1 MEELKTMYLG
11 MRLKNPLVV
20 SPSPLC
26 AGLDNIRRMEDAG
39 AAAVVLHS
47 LFEEQLRHESNS
59 LNENLM
65 QGTDAFAESL
75 SYFPEPSE
83 FRLGPDKYLDLI
95 RRAKDAVDIP
105 IIGSLN
111 GVSEGGW
118 TEYAR
123 LMEEAGADAVELNE
137 YFLPTS
143 PDMSDAQVQAIYENL
158 VRSVKAN
165 LNVPIAVKIGPFFT
179 ALPYAAKRLAE
190 AGADALVLF
199 NRFYQPDFDLEEL
212 EVKPDVVLSGSST
225 LRLRLR
231 WVAILYGRIQADLA
245 ISGGVHT
252 HEDVVKSMMAGAQVA
267 MMASALL
274 RHGIGHITT
283 VLNALTQWMREKEYD
298 SIQMM
303 QGSMSQRSVPDP
315 AAFER
320 ANYMRVLTSY
330 TPAT

>member
-1 MEELKTMYLG
+1 MQNLTTMYLG
-11 MRLKNPLVV
+11 MKLRNPLVV

-26 AGLDNIRRMEDAG
+26 TSVDNIRRMEDAG

-47 LFEEQLRHESNS
+47 LFEEQLRQESNH
-59 LNENLM
+59 LNENLL

-75 SYFPEPSE
+75 SYFPDLSE
-83 FRLGPDKYLDLI
+83 YRLGPDNYLELI
-95 RRAKDAVDIP
+95 RRAKETVDIP

-123 LMEEAGADAVELNE
+123 LMEEAGADAIELNE

-143 PDMSDAQVQAIYENL
+143 PDMSDGQVQAIYEDL

-165 LNVPIAVKIGPFFT
+165 VAIPVAVKIAPFFT
-179 ALPYAAKRLAE
+179 ALPYAAKRLAD

-199 NRFYQPDFDLEEL
+199 NRFYQPDFDLDAL
-212 EVKPDVVLSGSST
+212 EVKPDAVLSGSST

-231 WVAILYGRIQADLA
+231 WVAILYGNVPVDLA
-245 ISGGVHT
+245 ITGGVHT
-252 HEDVVKSMMAGAQVA
+252 HEDVIKAMMAGAQVA
-267 MMASALL
+267 MMTSALL
-274 RHGIGHITT
+274 RNGIGH
-283 VLNALTQWMREKEYD
+283 LTRVRDDLIRWMGEREYD
-298 SIQMM
+298 SIEMM

-320 ANYMRVLTSY
+320 ANYMRVITSY
-330 TPAT
+330 TPGG

>member
-143 PDMSDAQVQAIYENL
+143 PDMSDAQVQDIYENL

-252 HEDVVKSMMAGAQVA
+252 HEDIVKSMMAGAQVA

>member
-1 MEELKTMYLG
+1 MADLATMYLG

-26 AGLDNIRRMEDAG
+26 TGLDNIRRMEDAG

-47 LFEEQLRHESNS
+47 LFEEQLRHESNH

-95 RRAKDAVDIP
+95 RRAKEAVNIP

-143 PDMSDAQVQAIYENL
+143 TDMSDAQVQTMYEEL

-165 LNVPIAVKIGPFFT
+165 LNVPVAVKIAPFFT
-179 ALPYAAKRLAE
+179 ALPYAAKRLAD

-199 NRFYQPDFDLEEL
+199 NRFYQPDFDLEAL

-231 WVAILYGRIQADLA
+231 WVAILYGRIPADLA
-245 ISGGVHT
+245 ITGGVHT
-252 HEDVVKSMMAGAQVA
+252 HEDVVKAMMAGAQVA

-274 RHGIGHITT
+274 RNGIGYISKVHD
-283 VLNALTQWMREKEYD
+283 ALVQWMDEREYD

-320 ANYMRVLTSY
+320 ANYVRVLTSY
-330 TPAT
+330 TPNM

>member
-143 PDMSDAQVQAIYENL
+143 PDMSYAQVQDIYENL

-252 HEDVVKSMMAGAQVA
+252 HEDIVKSMMAGAQVA